1 MTYLLNLTDLVFT
14 LHAISHGGV
23 ELNPLLQ
30 SIPIMILYKLILVG
44 ILCWWLGKR
53 KEKIA
58 HIGLIVCT
66 VWFGAVNLWHI
77 YNLLLIGGI

>member
-1 MTYLLNLTDLVFT
+1 MNYLYNGVEFPELPEWD
-14 LHAISHGGV
+14 V

-30 SIPIMILYKLILVG
+30 SIPIMILYKVFVVG

-77 YNLLLIGGI
+77 YNIFLKG

>member
-1 MTYLLNLTDLVFT
+1 
-14 LHAISHGGV
+14 
-23 ELNPLLQ
+23 
-30 SIPIMILYKLILVG
+30 VG

-53 KEKIA
+53 EESIA

-77 YNLLLIGGI
+77 YNIF